1 MSGVKGA
8 TVRNNLNKVVQTVN
22 AGLAECV
29 RLASEAG
36 AIGSSECARSRA
48 SAKHAHDGVKRSLPS
63 DLKEFLR
70 GETVQWENLVRRH
83 DESFSAANGLVESA
97 DGQER
102 EFQSHKQAGERQLDQ
117 IGAAVRRIQNALRG
131 KDWYC
136 DAENAE
142 AQALRRQAGQV
153 LSEMRRHVGLGRQAQ
168 ELRRQSVARF
178 SESESLALDAEREF
192 QRLVN
197 LANERQQQQ
206 RIKEENERKA
216 RNLESD
222 IVSLRRTIES
232 KNYAKFGS
240 DSYTRDVRHEVEE
253 VLRLIGNGAYEKA
266 IPRAEALKGTLGTA
280 ASKIDAAQRVWEIEK
295 LAAERALADAREES
309 AKFNLEELIAF
320 SGTSADEV
328 RGHFSGIEAAAR
340 DVSSEHFAEAGEKI
354 AAAIGKLRE
363 VAERAAENRRLSAQ
377 REEMAQAIMQAL
389 YDAKYDTPSYYM
401 QDEADELSDLC
412 VVAAAPGG
420 VGDMRMRIGISG
432 ETKFEV
438 GNIPEGSE
446 QLCIDQI
453 RSLQKRLAESD
464 VRFDMTDWGRAE
476 NQNKV
481 HLDVRQKQ
489 TTVAQTVQRQ
499 G

>member
-29 RLASEAG
+29 RLASEAV

-97 DGQER
+97 DGKER
-102 EFQSHKQAGERQLDQ
+102 EFQSHKQAGERQLEQ
-117 IGAAVRRIQNALRG
+117 IGAAVRRIQNTLRG

-136 DAENAE
+136 EAENAE

-216 RNLESD
+216 RSLESD

-240 DSYTRDVRHEVEE
+240 STYTREVRHEVEE
-253 VLRLIGNGAYEKA
+253 VLRLIGNRAYEKA
-266 IPRAEALKGTLGTA
+266 LPRAEALKGVLA
-280 ASKIDAAQRVWEIEK
+280 AAAAQIDAAQRAWETER
-295 LAAERALADAREES
+295 LAAERTLADAREEVGKLS
-309 AKFNLEELIAF
+309 RDDLVAF
-320 SGTSADEV
+320 SGVPADEIN
-328 RGHFSGIEAAAR
+328 GCYGSIDAAAR
-340 DVSSEHFAEAGEKI
+340 EIAAEHFADASAHAS
-354 AAAIGKLRE
+354 AAVGRLRE

-412 VVAAAPGG
+412 VVAAAPDG

>member
-48 SAKHAHDGVKRSLPS
+48 SAKHAHDGIKRSLPS

-70 GETVQWENLVRRH
+70 GETVLWENLVRRH
-83 DESFSAANGLVESA
+83 DESFSVANGLVESA
-97 DGQER
+97 DGKER

-136 DAENAE
+136 DEENAE

-216 RNLESD
+216 RNLETD

-232 KNYAKFGS
+232 KNYAKFGP
-240 DSYTRDVRHEVEE
+240 DSYTRDARHEVEE

-266 IPRAEALKGTLGTA
+266 IPRAEALKGTLAGA
-280 ASKIDAAQRVWEIEK
+280 ASKIDAAQRAWETEK

-309 AKFNLEELIAF
+309 AKFNPEELIAF
-320 SGTSADEV
+320 SGASADEI
-328 RGHFSGIEAAAR
+328 RGHFNGIEAAAR
-340 DVSSEHFAEAGEKI
+340 DVSSEHFAEAGAKI

-363 VAERAAENRRLSAQ
+363 VAERASENRRLSEQ

-389 YDAKYDTPSYYM
+389 YDAHYDTPSYYM
-401 QDEADELSDLC
+401 QDESDQLSDLC

-453 RSLQKRLAESD
+453 RGLQKRLAESD